1 MLNII
6 ITLLIL
12 NIIFLLR
19 ETYYI
24 KRLNFTADS
33 WRPTIRLGHFAILSG
48 FAICLPA
55 VYTMPADK
63 LLASAVILALT
74 LIRSILS
81 VHEIVNYCYEQHIAY
96 KIGYSDIPMINPE
109 TLDLPLFIIESSFD
123 EYLQATGW
131 KKN

>member
-1 MLNII
+1 MPNVIT
-6 ITLLIL
+6 TLLIL

-24 KRLNFTADS
+24 KRLSFTADS
-33 WRPTIRLGHFAILSG
+33 WRPAIRLGHFAILSG

-55 VYTMPADK
+55 VYAMLADK

-74 LIRSILS
+74 LIRSIVS
-81 VHEIVNYCYEQHIAY
+81 VHEIVNYCYQQHIAY
-96 KIGYSDIPMINPE
+96 EVGYSDIPMVNPE
-109 TLDLPLFIIESSFD
+109 TLNLPLFIIESSFD